1 MALGRR
7 QRSREVVA
15 QAGLFV
21 VVSTLALTAS
31 FLGLVALLTGSV
43 AGIQNRLPFYVL
55 AMAIAFVGSILTL
68 EGEFDAGR
76 EVLETAALAA
86 VITVLTVTLAGEGV
100 AYSLQDPGRVI
111 SSQLVFY
118 FLAAGLMGTGLGYWG
133 LRHWD
138 EFVRSRGRGL

>member
-15 QAGLFV
+15 QAALFV
-21 VVSTLALTAS
+21 VVATLALTAG
-31 FLGLVALLTGSV
+31 FLGLVALLTGAV

-76 EVLETAALAA
+76 EVLEIATLAAIVTALA
-86 VITVLTVTLAGEGV
+86 VTLAGEGV
-100 AYSLQDPGRVI
+100 AFSLQDPGRVF

-138 EFVRSRGRGL
+138 EFVTTRGPGL